1 MTYSW
6 TRQAIHLIGLCALGS
21 ALATPA
27 SATLFS
33 GLARPT
39 VQTSQGTVA
48 GKVTDGVRAYLGI
61 PYAAPPVGDL
71 RWQSPQPPQ
80 AWSGTRD
87 ARAFGERCAQPF
99 SALSPE
105 SVNEDCL
112 FLNVHVPDD
121 IGNRQLPVMVWIHG
135 GAFLSG
141 SAEEYKM
148 AHLAR
153 KAGAVV
159 VSINYRLGAFGFFR
173 APEAAAQ
180 NQPSNL
186 GLEDQQAAL
195 RWVQSQIGRFGG
207 DASKVTLF
215 GQSAGGAS
223 VCLHTVSP
231 PSRGLFHRAI
241 IQSGSCRLLTWTPAA
256 VMEAQSSD
264 LGVKLG
270 CPQGAGQLACLRQK
284 SAEEVM
290 RASVPNGYEVRDVD
304 IRWTPVADGLTLTGD
319 PHQQIEQGQFY
330 RVPTMIG
337 TTRDE
342 GRLFV
347 GLEYHLASLR
357 LVRPSEVED
366 YIIRIAGDDTSK
378 AALLR
383 STYTAQAYGTR
394 DLAFSAMLTDYYFS
408 CDAMREA
415 EAFARH
421 VPTYHYELT
430 ERYLPTLP
438 DPLMPLGAM
447 HGAELMFVL
456 PGSSMAAQIWP
467 LSSAQR
473 QLSDQMMRYWGQFA
487 ATGNPNGPGA
497 STWPAF
503 QAHRD
508 SSLALDSRGLSVF
521 GAAAFR
527 QAHRCDVIEASS
539 TQ

>member
-6 TRQAIHLIGLCALGS
+6 KRQALHLIGLFALGS
-21 ALATPA
+21 ALVAPA
-27 SATLFS
+27 SATLLPS
-33 GLARPT
+33 LARPT
-39 VQTSQGTVA
+39 VQTSQGAIA
-48 GKVTDGVRAYLGI
+48 GKLVDGVRAYQGI
-61 PYAAPPVGDL
+61 PYAAAPVGDL
-71 RWQSPQPPQ
+71 RWQAPQPPQ
-80 AWSGTRD
+80 GWSGTRD
-87 ARAFGERCAQPF
+87 GRAFGERCAQPF

-112 FLNVHVPDD
+112 FLNVYVPDD
-121 IGNRQLPVMVWIHG
+121 IANRQLPVMVWIHG

-141 SAEEYKM
+141 SAAEYKM

-159 VSINYRLGAFGFFR
+159 VSLNYRLGAFGFFR

-180 NQPSNL
+180 GQPSNL
-186 GLEDQQAAL
+186 GLQDQQAAL

-231 PSRGLFHRAI
+231 PSWGLFHRAI
-241 IQSGSCRLLTWTPAA
+241 IQSGSCRLLTWTPAD
-256 VMEAQSSD
+256 VMEAQSND
-264 LGVKLG
+264 LGAKLG
-270 CPQGAGQLACLRQK
+270 CPAGAGQLACLRQK

-290 RASVPNGYEVRDVD
+290 RASVPNGNEVRDVD
-304 IRWTPVADGLTLTGD
+304 IRWTPVVDGVTLTGD
-319 PHQQIEQGQFY
+319 PHRQIEQGQFY

-347 GLEYHLASLR
+347 GFEYHLASLR
-357 LVRPSEVED
+357 MVRQSEVED
-366 YIIRIAGDDTSK
+366 YFTRIAGGDATQ
-378 AALLR
+378 AARLR
-383 STYTAQAYGTR
+383 NAYTAQAYGTR
-394 DLAFSAMLTDYYFS
+394 DLAFSALLTDHYFS
-408 CDAMREA
+408 CDALREA
-415 EAFARH
+415 EGFARH
-421 VPTYHYELT
+421 VPTYHYEFT
-430 ERYLPTLP
+430 ERYVPTLP

-456 PGSSMAAQIWP
+456 PGSSLAAQIWP

-473 QLSDQMMRYWGQFA
+473 RLSDQMMRYWGQFA
-487 ATGNPNGPGA
+487 ATGNPNSLATPL
-497 STWPAF
+497 WPSF
-503 QAHRD
+503 DVHRA

-527 QAHRCDVIEASS
+527 QEHRCALIESASPR
-539 TQ
+539 

>member
-6 TRQAIHLIGLCALGS
+6 TRQATHLIGLCALGS
-21 ALATPA
+21 ALAAPA
-27 SATLFS
+27 SATLWPS
-33 GLARPT
+33 PARPT

-48 GKVTDGVRAYLGI
+48 GKVADGVRAYLGI

-71 RWQSPQPPQ
+71 RWQSPQAPQ

-87 ARAFGERCAQPF
+87 ARAFGERCAQPY

-141 SAEEYKM
+141 SAAEYKM

-304 IRWTPVADGLTLTGD
+304 IRWTPVEDGLTLTGD

-347 GLEYHLASLR
+347 GFEYHLASLR
-357 LVRPSEVED
+357 PVRQAEVED
-366 YIIRIAGDDTSK
+366 YIVRIAGDDTTK
-378 AALLR
+378 AAQLR

-394 DLAFSAMLTDYYFS
+394 DLAFSALLTDYYFS

-415 EAFARH
+415 EGFARH
-421 VPTYHYELT
+421 VPTYHYEFT
-430 ERYLPTLP
+430 ERYVPTLP

-447 HGAELMFVL
+447 HGAELMFML
-456 PGSSMAAQIWP
+456 PGSPLAAQIWP
-467 LSSAQR
+467 LSAAQR
-473 QLSDQMMRYWGQFA
+473 QLSDRMMRYWGQFA
-487 ATGNPNGPGA
+487 ATGNPNEPGA
-497 STWPAF
+497 PAWPAF
-503 QAHRD
+503 QAHRA

-521 GAAAFR
+521 GADAFR
-527 QAHRCDVIEASS
+527 QAHRCAVIESASAR
-539 TQ
+539 